1 VRSKKPIQTTEIG
14 NLLFQSAF
22 PQDYEPRAQVHRTD
36 PPHASRLTPHGAG
49 TVLAF
54 DFGEKRIGVAVG
66 DTAVRIAHP
75 LTTLNAADKQR
86 RFAAIAALI
95 LEWRPSQLVVGLP
108 AHLDGTEHELSR
120 LARKFARDLAAR
132 FALPVELVD
141 ERLTSVAAELSLAA
155 AGVAPRKR
163 KSRVDQ
169 VAAQEILQDYFDTAM
184 RAARSAGGAPASR
197 EQGPAERGAGTR
209 LRDATAEPDVSASVI
224 PAPCASPGSDPKG
237 NPLPPCDAPR
247 LRDAT
252 GRESGAAPSSAGVA
266 SVSGVTSPEGAPVP
280 PSDGARPDSSHD

>member
-1 VRSKKPIQTTEIG
+1 MSEKI
-14 NLLFQSAF
+14 
-22 PQDYEPRAQVHRTD
+22 
-36 PPHASRLTPHGAG
+36 TPHSSLLTLHAKTG

-66 DTAVRIAHP
+66 DTVVGIAHP
-75 LTTLNAADKQR
+75 LTTIAAADRQR
-86 RFAAIAALI
+86 RFAAISVLI
-95 LEWRPSQLVVGLP
+95 AEWQPTRLVVGLP
-108 AHLDGTEHELSR
+108 SHHDGTEHELSR
-120 LARKFARDLAAR
+120 LARKFAAQLSGR
-132 FALPVELVD
+132 FGLPVEFVD

-163 KSRVDQ
+163 KLRVDQ

-184 RAARSAGGAPASR
+184 RAAHSAGGAPASSK
-197 EQGPAERGAGTR
+197 QG
-209 LRDATAEPDVSASVI
+209 S
-224 PAPCASPGSDPKG
+224 
-237 NPLPPCDAPR
+237 R

-280 PSDGARPDSSHD
+280 PSDGA